1 MIFLLP
7 SPQTAGAATG
17 LLEATSVGELYQL
30 RPGVIIMEINTQSD
44 SDTNNNSETPLPTP
58 HFDAQ
63 MISQAQQVEPLDAS
77 GRRKWRPG
85 SARDFFRGRL
95 RVLAV
100 AMVALLFGA
109 AALGVLLGL
118 RDARSS
124 IEQPTADQAIPEPTN
139 AEASPPP
146 VKAQPAV
153 APPVKALA
161 QRAEK
166 TEPAPKPVSASER
179 VRRTVRV
186 SLDDID
192 QALSEKIVR
201 PRKVGEYGG
210 GRNDRIGRKGES
222 RRLQRRDDNPE

>member
-1 MIFLLP
+1 
-7 SPQTAGAATG
+7 
-17 LLEATSVGELYQL
+17 
-30 RPGVIIMEINTQSD
+30 MEINTHR
-44 SDTNNNSETPLPTP
+44 DTDADNDSETPLPIPLPAP
-58 HFDAQ
+58 HFDAA

-95 RVLAV
+95 GVLAV
-100 AMVALLFGA
+100 TMIALLFGA
-109 AALGVLLGL
+109 AALGVVLGL
-118 RDARSS
+118 RDGRSS
-124 IEQPTADQAIPEPTN
+124 IEQPTTMDPATPEPTN
-139 AEASPPP
+139 ADAVAPP

-153 APPVKALA
+153 PPPVKAFA

-166 TEPAPKPVSASER
+166 TEPDPKPGSAPER

-192 QALSEKIVR
+192 RALSEKSER

-210 GRNDRIGRKGES
+210 SGNDRRGRKGES
-222 RRLQRRDDNPE
+222 RRRERGGDDHE